1 MPRSLLAGAL
11 WLTLGAGAA
20 GLELNPF
27 RRSAPLRDPDTP
39 LGTELAKELAS
50 VEHEGYF
57 CAGAWGV
64 DRKKLTG
71 SEVES
76 SPQACAAGAERDP
89 ECGQELYFGISR
101 AGQWQC
107 RCVLAGRSCLRER
120 APQGAL
126 FTVFRFGAAG
136 GLPLGEHRA
145 SPQQGVQ
152 GKATPEQS
160 HSALGESTVPAA
172 GGQLEAELGAGAP
185 VAAVPLATL
194 APWAD
199 VGAAPTRPTAERGGA
214 AEEWPSALPPA
225 GPPPAAAAGADAPRE
240 GQREHGACAPT
251 GHVGRFLSEP
261 PHGWHLQGHRES
273 YAACA
278 AAGHE
283 GGFANVAWNKGSSY
297 FGDCYAI
304 KDDMPSSNSGDCADY
319 CWVFGAACK
328 PVLSDAAGQAQT
340 TAQRQLQVVPTEP
353 PQPQPPRQPQPQ
365 PQMQR
370 VVDERPQATEQSGD
384 QPGEPE
390 ADLRA
395 GARPHSDAQPAAQVQ
410 ARPQVPP
417 PYSPSPAVEAQPR
430 QSQPPPRELLGQ
442 PGEGFCAGPPLYDG
456 PTTGWEDCRT
466 RCDVVGCRFWSYW
479 HNSGHHWCKLTLQC
493 AERRQDGHYTIS
505 AYQTVKAAARDD
517 GPAPSAWAPPASGE
531 HSAGQRP
538 SAREE
543 RESLEAE
550 RLRLEELRRQE
561 EVRREVERLR
571 EEARRAEERKAEEA
585 LRAAREAKA
594 EQERRRLDEERERA
608 RAEEK
613 LEREQAR
620 QALEQEKRRL
630 EQDRLEQEQA
640 RTALEQEKLER
651 EQARQALEQEK
662 RRLEQDRLEQEQA
675 RTALEQEKLEREQA
689 RQALEQEHQEAH
701 ALASRQ
707 ACAPRGA
714 ARRFARPPRSG
725 WHDLGKVGS
734 YVDCANAA
742 GSTGYRNL
750 VWNNGS
756 AAAGRCYG
764 FAHDVPELLQRGCEA
779 TYCWLF
785 GPACDTRSQDA
796 EEGQNLSGT
805 RLVDSKA
812 KDNVKAE
819 AKAKSFAPAARRAEH
834 EPGRAVRGE
843 EEDEARAIA
852 DAEERMT
859 EAAEHRRATERP
871 RSVAGATPQAGEDA
885 ARAQRGGGPRSHEE
899 LEAWG
904 DPALEARA
912 GGRARGAAGGA
923 GAQGAAP
930 GLGRGAAAGS
940 TEQRTLARRTGPRSA
955 AASGGAE

>member
-662 RRLEQDRLEQEQA
+662 RRLEQDRQEQEQARTALEQEKLEREQARQALEQEKRRLEQDRLEQEQA

-707 ACAPRGA
+707 ACAPRDQGQGQRQGRGQGQELRPGGAPGRARAWPRRARGGGGRGARHRGRGGAHDGGRRAPQGDGEAAVGGGCDAAGGRGCGEGA
-714 ARRFARPPRSG
+714 ARGRPA
-725 WHDLGKVGS
+725 L
-734 YVDCANAA
+734 
-742 GSTGYRNL
+742 
-750 VWNNGS
+750 
-756 AAAGRCYG
+756 
-764 FAHDVPELLQRGCEA
+764 
-779 TYCWLF
+779 
-785 GPACDTRSQDA
+785 
-796 EEGQNLSGT
+796 
-805 RLVDSKA
+805 
-812 KDNVKAE
+812 
-819 AKAKSFAPAARRAEH
+819 ARRAGGV
-834 EPGRAVRGE
+834 GRSGARG
-843 EEDEARAIA
+843 
-852 DAEERMT
+852 T
-859 EAAEHRRATERP
+859 
-871 RSVAGATPQAGEDA
+871 
-885 ARAQRGGGPRSHEE
+885 
-899 LEAWG
+899 
-904 DPALEARA
+904 
-912 GGRARGAAGGA
+912 GGRAGARRCGRRRCAGRRARPREGGRRGEHRAADA
-923 GAQGAAP
+923 GAQDGAEIR
-930 GLGRGAAAGS
+930 GRQWGRRVRPARHGSRRSGVSWASLAWQAYRHAGPPPHPTKDGCS
-940 TEQRTLARRTGPRSA
+940 WGHLRLLHIRTLLQPI
-955 AASGGAE
+955 GG

>member
-662 RRLEQDRLEQEQA
+662 RRLEQDRQEQEQA
-675 RTALEQEKLEREQA
+675 RTALEQ
-689 RQALEQEHQEAH
+689 
-701 ALASRQ
+701 
-707 ACAPRGA
+707 
-714 ARRFARPPRSG
+714 
-725 WHDLGKVGS
+725 
-734 YVDCANAA
+734 
-742 GSTGYRNL
+742 
-750 VWNNGS
+750 
-756 AAAGRCYG
+756 
-764 FAHDVPELLQRGCEA
+764 
-779 TYCWLF
+779 
-785 GPACDTRSQDA
+785 
-796 EEGQNLSGT
+796 
-805 RLVDSKA
+805 A

-852 DAEERMT
+852 DAEALLQRGAPARRGPREERETQRELHDQARDGASRAERMT

>member
-640 RTALEQEKLER
+640 RTALEQ
-651 EQARQALEQEK
+651 
-662 RRLEQDRLEQEQA
+662 
-675 RTALEQEKLEREQA
+675 
-689 RQALEQEHQEAH
+689 
-701 ALASRQ
+701 
-707 ACAPRGA
+707 
-714 ARRFARPPRSG
+714 
-725 WHDLGKVGS
+725 
-734 YVDCANAA
+734 
-742 GSTGYRNL
+742 
-750 VWNNGS
+750 
-756 AAAGRCYG
+756 
-764 FAHDVPELLQRGCEA
+764 
-779 TYCWLF
+779 
-785 GPACDTRSQDA
+785 
-796 EEGQNLSGT
+796 
-805 RLVDSKA
+805 A

>member
-651 EQARQALEQEK
+651 EQARQALEQE
-662 RRLEQDRLEQEQA
+662 
-675 RTALEQEKLEREQA
+675 
-689 RQALEQEHQEAH
+689 
-701 ALASRQ
+701 
-707 ACAPRGA
+707 
-714 ARRFARPPRSG
+714 
-725 WHDLGKVGS
+725 
-734 YVDCANAA
+734 
-742 GSTGYRNL
+742 
-750 VWNNGS
+750 
-756 AAAGRCYG
+756 
-764 FAHDVPELLQRGCEA
+764 
-779 TYCWLF
+779 
-785 GPACDTRSQDA
+785 
-796 EEGQNLSGT
+796 
-805 RLVDSKA
+805 
-812 KDNVKAE
+812 
-819 AKAKSFAPAARRAEH
+819 
-834 EPGRAVRGE
+834 
-843 EEDEARAIA
+843 
-852 DAEERMT
+852 RMT

>member
-675 RTALEQEKLEREQA
+675 RTALEQ
-689 RQALEQEHQEAH
+689 
-701 ALASRQ
+701 
-707 ACAPRGA
+707 
-714 ARRFARPPRSG
+714 
-725 WHDLGKVGS
+725 
-734 YVDCANAA
+734 
-742 GSTGYRNL
+742 
-750 VWNNGS
+750 
-756 AAAGRCYG
+756 
-764 FAHDVPELLQRGCEA
+764 
-779 TYCWLF
+779 
-785 GPACDTRSQDA
+785 
-796 EEGQNLSGT
+796 
-805 RLVDSKA
+805 A